1 MDRIA
6 GKDILFVKELT
17 KTVGDTVLFKDLS
30 FTVNK
35 EDKIAF
41 LGNEQAITALFKI
54 LMEEDTPDAGSFKWG
69 VSITKS
75 YFPHDNSEYFN
86 NCTLSII
93 DWLSQYAKE
102 NTETYLRGFLG
113 RMLFSNE
120 SVFKPVNVLSGGE
133 KVRCMFSRMM
143 LFGSNFLLL
152 DQPTD
157 HLDLESISA
166 VNNGLS
172 AFKGNI
178 MFTSHDYELV
188 NTVANRIIEITPE
201 GITDFSGTYE
211 KFLQRKKEKAE
222 AASH

>member
-17 KTVGDTVLFKDLS
+17 KTVGDTTLFKNLS

-41 LGNEQAITALFKI
+41 LGNEQAITALFRI
-54 LMEEDTPDAGSFKWG
+54 LMEEETADSGDFKWG

-113 RMLFSNE
+113 RMLFSND

-188 NTVANRIIEITPE
+188 NTVANRIIEITPD

-211 KFLQRKKEKAE
+211 EFLTRKKE
-222 AASH
+222 ASTAV

>member
-1 MDRIA
+1 
-6 GKDILFVKELT
+6 
-17 KTVGDTVLFKDLS
+17 
-30 FTVNK
+30 
-35 EDKIAF
+35 
-41 LGNEQAITALFKI
+41 
-54 LMEEDTPDAGSFKWG
+54 
-69 VSITKS
+69 
-75 YFPHDNSEYFN
+75 
-86 NCTLSII
+86 
-93 DWLSQYAKE
+93 
-102 NTETYLRGFLG
+102 
-113 RMLFSNE
+113 
-120 SVFKPVNVLSGGE
+120 
-133 KVRCMFSRMM
+133 MM

-211 KFLQRKKEKAE
+211 DFLARKKE
-222 AASH
+222 AANIV